1 MDPQRITPAPGPAG
15 GRPPQRSTQP
25 SAVSHLLHDRAV
37 RFAAGLA
44 VVVAIPVAV
53 LFYFQFRSL
62 NALEAT
68 SAVVLRQLSHDTAES
83 LAGEIEEALKRPH
96 IDLLLRPGQQSR
108 LDPPDF
114 GYIDAV
120 FAEGLAASPFIEEL
134 WLWWADADGF
144 EDTFLIFDRAS
155 LARPRPTASQPAHA
169 RFRESA
175 VRRAQLLPLLRTMS
189 EQRRAIVAFPAEIDG
204 RPKYV
209 QVQLR
214 FSSPDRQRI
223 MGFLGFMVDA
233 AFLRESYFPDLIA
246 RRLAAVQQA
255 VGFPPLEI
263 YLMDDSG
270 RAVAAPGQQPATTSF
285 VNERTL
291 PLVFFDREL
300 LEYAAPYEQR
310 RETWRVRTGYG
321 ALTIP
326 EIVSASTR
334 PQMALMI
341 VLVLVMA
348 GGVFFVAGAA
358 AREVRVAEL
367 KSNFVASVSH
377 DLKTP
382 LALIQLFAE
391 TLELGR
397 VRTQERAHE
406 YYRIINSEARKLTRL
421 IENILDFSKMEAGL
435 RPYRMA
441 AGDLGVLTA
450 RVLANMRS
458 QFEQGHFA
466 VDSRVEPDLPAV
478 MVDEDAVEQAIE
490 NLLANAMKYS
500 GESRGI
506 DVQVARAAR
515 HVCVSV
521 VDHGIGIA
529 RRDQKRIFR
538 KFYRVDSGLG
548 GGPQGC
554 GLGLAIVDRTMRG
567 HGGFVRV
574 DSEPGRGSTFT
585 LHFPIAAGASAAKE
599 RHEAHPGDRGRT
611 ADVARSA

>member
-1 MDPQRITPAPGPAG
+1 MDPQQT
-15 GRPPQRSTQP
+15 TTP
-25 SAVSHLLHDRAV
+25 SAFSHLLYDRGV

-62 NALEAT
+62 NDLEAT
-68 SAVVLRQLSHDTAES
+68 SAVVLRQLSHDTTDS
-83 LAGEIEEALKRPH
+83 LSREIEEALKRPH
-96 IDLLLRPGQQSR
+96 INLLLRPGQQSR
-108 LDPPDF
+108 LYPPDF
-114 GYIDAV
+114 AYIDSV
-120 FAEGLAASPFIEEL
+120 FAEGLVASPFIEEL
-134 WLWWADADGF
+134 WLWSENAEGY
-144 EDTFLIFDRAS
+144 EDKFFVFDRNS
-155 LARPRPTASQPAHA
+155 LALPLPAADQPASQ
-169 RFRESA
+169 RFRESPT
-175 VRRAQLLPLLRTMS
+175 RHAQLVPMLRTMAA
-189 EQRRAIVAFPAEIDG
+189 QRRAIVAFPAVIDG
-204 RPKYV
+204 RQKYV

-214 FSSPDRQRI
+214 FTEPGRERVL
-223 MGFLGFMVDA
+223 GFLGFMVDA
-233 AFLRESYFPDLIA
+233 EYLRGSYLPQLIQ
-246 RRLAAVQQA
+246 RRVAAVQHA

-263 YLMDDSG
+263 YLLDGDG
-270 RAVAAPGQQPATTSF
+270 RAVTATGQQPTTGAF
-285 VNERTL
+285 VDERTL

-321 ALTIP
+321 TQSIP

-341 VLVLVMA
+341 VLALVMA

-397 VRTQERAHE
+397 VRTQERAQE
-406 YYRIINSEARKLTRL
+406 YYRIINTEARKLTRL

-435 RPYRMA
+435 RPYRTESA
-441 AGDLGVLTA
+441 DLGALTTQVLSEMSSQFDQTHFKVHA
-450 RVLANMRS
+450 RV
-458 QFEQGHFA
+458 
-466 VDSRVEPDLPAV
+466 DPDLPRV
-478 MVDEDAVEQAIE
+478 LVDEDAVEQAIE

-500 GESRGI
+500 GDSRDIEVRVG
-506 DVQVARAAR
+506 RENR

-521 VDHGIGIA
+521 MDHGIGIA
-529 RRDQKRIFR
+529 RREQKRIFR
-538 KFYRVDSGLG
+538 KFYRIDSGLG

-554 GLGLAIVDRTMRG
+554 GLGLAIVDHTMRG

-574 DSEPGRGSTFT
+574 ESEPARGSTFT
-585 LHFPIAAGASAAKE
+585 LHFPIAAGAAEKD